1 MFTNFKNNHSYQKSW
16 MNANLDKTKLGKN
29 ACAIDTLN
37 KIYYFYR
44 CAACVP
50 DTTGG
55 KFLKR
60 HYVPDNETY

>member
-1 MFTNFKNNHSYQKSW
+1 